1 MSGALYH
8 LIAIVIIACVL
19 GTMFSF
25 AYPGLAIDNALV
37 LVIALTATVIEGLI
51 VFTYRQISKRR

>member
-1 MSGALYH
+1 MSAALYH
-8 LIAIVIIACVL
+8 LIAIVIIGCIL

-37 LVIALTATVIEGLI
+37 LVIALAATVIEGLI
-51 VFTYRQISKRR
+51 VFAFRQISKRR